1 MFKKNFFINTL
12 LVTSV
17 LCAQAYAANTDNLK
31 AATTDNLKGAPT
43 GCVGLEVNIS
53 NDILN
58 QYRVANSPTMLH
70 GSYYSCTKTFPSAK
84 GCNLYILS
92 QSGAYGPDA
101 VFTFKNRKTGNIVKV
116 ETQQNFCALEAG
128 GITVKPL
135 IGKWKVGVK
144 EGAFGTSNGQVWLN
158 SVTP

>member
-17 LCAQAYAANTDNLK
+17 LCAQAYAATKN
-31 AATTDNLKGAPT
+31 NLKGEPT
-43 GCVGLEVNIS
+43 GCEGLNVIVS
-53 NDILN
+53 ADIIN
-58 QYRVANSPTMLH
+58 QYEITGSPTMLH
-70 GSYYSCTKTFPSAK
+70 GSYYKCTKTIPSIE
-84 GCNLYILS
+84 GCNLYVLS

-101 VFTFKNRKTGNIVKV
+101 VFTFKNKKTGKFVKV

-128 GITVKPL
+128 RITVNPL
-135 IGKWKVGVK
+135 IGKWKVGIK